1 MRRIRK
7 LYLLALLIVCFS
19 CEDQGLIV
27 KCPDCLE
34 EEPFKTKLELKLNMY
49 NYGSLSTVV
58 TVYEGNIEDNI
69 IYDTFQTKD
78 QNETVLVSLNKK
90 YTVTATYFVSPDNY
104 IAVDSATPKV
114 RYEKSQC
121 DNPCYFVYDKVLD
134 LRLRYTK

>member
-1 MRRIRK
+1 MKLTRK
-7 LYLLALLIVCFS
+7 IYLLILLVVCFS

-34 EEPFKTKLELKLNMY
+34 EEPFKTTLELKLNTDKY
-49 NYGSLSTVV
+49 RYVSALI

-69 IYDTFQTKD
+69 VFDTFVSKYL
-78 QNETVLVSLNKK
+78 NETVTVFLNKK
-90 YTVTATYFVSPDNY
+90 YTVTATYFISSETYV
-104 IAVDSATPKV
+104 AVDSATPKV

-134 LRLRYTK
+134 LRLKYTK